1 MVPPA
6 LPEVEQP
13 VPERNLDELKGKRH
27 EPRDLGVSNDH
38 HFEPPATE
46 MGDEVDIEYSI
57 VDIKVVRDRVLRRVN
72 SAVIGIGLLR
82 KLISITWMEN
92 FKGFPGNIPWQK

>member
-13 VPERNLDELKGKRH
+13 VSERNLDELEGKGY
-27 EPRDLGVSNDH
+27 EPSDLGISNDH

-46 MGDEVDIEYSI
+46 MGDEVDVENCI
-57 VDIKVVRDRVLRRVN
+57 VDIEVVRDWVLRRVN
-72 SAVIGIGLLR
+72 SAVICIRPLR
-82 KLISITWMEN
+82 
-92 FKGFPGNIPWQK
+92 

>member
-1 MVPPA
+1 VVPPA

-46 MGDEVDIEYSI
+46 MGDEVDIENSI
-57 VDIKVVRDRVLRRVN
+57 VNVKVVRDWVFRRIN
-72 SAVIGIGLLR
+72 SAVVSIRPLR
-82 KLISITWMEN
+82 QRIAQTRMEN
-92 FKGFPGNIPWQK
+92 FKYIPGIIPRQK